1 MKTLNSLIGLYFLM
15 SVGLFCQ
22 AQNPVK
28 DKSKLTSE
36 SLRSSGFEQA
46 NEKAQSG
53 GLADTKQLKGTSG
66 SPYLFDVWN
75 QGVITMKD
83 KNVILGK
90 MFRYNLYTQQMQ
102 FITGDDTLAIANP
115 EEIENIE
122 FGGKTFIFTSYKAQ
136 GKDGKGYFE
145 LISDGR
151 CRILKRWVVLYHV
164 VDDEIANKNTASGE
178 ESSFLRDCNCFLQF
192 GDAPA
197 VQASHNKKE
206 FLSCFNEDKDRVSKF
221 MKQNNIKMKSEN
233 DLKAVVD
240 FYNLTHK

>member
-1 MKTLNSLIGLYFLM
+1 MKTLKSLIGLCFLM
-15 SVGLFCQ
+15 AAGLFCQ

-36 SLRSSGFEQA
+36 SLQSSGFEQA

-53 GLADTKQLKGTSG
+53 GLADKKQLKGTSG

-75 QGVITMKD
+75 QGIITMKD

-102 FITGDDTLAIANP
+102 FISGLDTLAIANP
-115 EEIENIE
+115 EEIEKIE

-136 GKDGKGYFE
+136 GKNGKGYFK
-145 LISDGR
+145 LISDGN

-164 VDDEIANKNTASGE
+164 VDDENLNRNTASDE
-178 ESSFLRDCNCFLQF
+178 ESNFMRDCNCFLQF

-197 VQASHNKKE
+197 VQASHKKKE
-206 FLSCFNEDKDRVSKF
+206 FLNCFNEEKDRVSRF
-221 MKQNNIKMKSEN
+221 MKQNTIKMKSES

>member
-1 MKTLNSLIGLYFLM
+1 MKTLKSLIGLCFLIAM
-15 SVGLFCQ
+15 GFLCQ

-36 SLRSSGFEQA
+36 PLERSGFVPT
-46 NEKAQSG
+46 NENAQSG
-53 GLADTKQLKGTSG
+53 GLADAMQLKGTSG
-66 SPYLFDVWN
+66 SPYLFDEWN
-75 QGVITMKD
+75 QGTITMKD

-102 FITGDDTLAIANP
+102 FISGEDTMAIANP
-115 EEIENIE
+115 EEIEKIQ

-145 LISDGR
+145 LISDGN

-164 VDDEIANKNTASGE
+164 VDDENLNRNAASGE
-178 ESSFLRDCNCFLQF
+178 ESNFMRDCNCFLQF

-206 FLSCFNEDKDRVSKF
+206 FLNCFNEDQDRVSKF
-221 MKQNNIKMKSEN
+221 IKQNSIKMKSES